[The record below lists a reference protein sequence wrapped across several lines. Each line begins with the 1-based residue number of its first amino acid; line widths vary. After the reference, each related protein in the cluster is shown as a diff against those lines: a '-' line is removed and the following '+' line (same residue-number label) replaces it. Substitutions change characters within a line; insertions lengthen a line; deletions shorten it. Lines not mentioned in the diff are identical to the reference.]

1 MCLKNLRRE
10 NQNLKPRKIIHNKL
24 EQITTITTKKAANW
38 AEKKKIEKNKI
49 IVICHHIL
57 NINMLSF

>member
-38 AEKKKIEKNKI
+38 AEKEKIEKNKI

>member
-24 EQITTITTKKAANW
+24 EQITTVTTKKAANW
-38 AEKKKIEKNKI
+38 AEKKKLKRTKLLLSVI
-49 IVICHHIL
+49 IY
-57 NINMLSF
+57 